1 MGLGLQR
8 GYATVRL
15 QRAWRGDAKG
25 IDGRGERDESR
36 GRVTEQTLSE
46 AHFCLSPFFFFF
58 FLLSFLLHPTLRL
71 RGVREET
78 VEGLQTILGRWSWQS
93 GSIYKVLRDGRITGR
108 VAGY

>member
-58 FLLSFLLHPTLRL
+58 FSSFLSFSTLLY
-71 RGVREET
+71 VY
-78 VEGLQTILGRWSWQS
+78 VASGRKQ
-93 GSIYKVLRDGRITGR
+93 
-108 VAGY
+108 